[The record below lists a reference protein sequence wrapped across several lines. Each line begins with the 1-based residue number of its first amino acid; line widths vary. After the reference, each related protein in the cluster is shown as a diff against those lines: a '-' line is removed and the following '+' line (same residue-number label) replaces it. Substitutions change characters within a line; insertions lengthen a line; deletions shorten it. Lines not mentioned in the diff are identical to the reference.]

1 MSGPQEFAPKR
12 VPYPPPASGRGVASV
27 AHAPGLT
34 PTDRLGVSLFG
45 SFLLH
50 MVVIL
55 GVTFTLPKLR
65 DLDPLPTLE
74 ITLVQTRSERAPED
88 AQFLAQ
94 ANQDG
99 GGNAEEPR
107 IARNPLPVRELAEQ
121 DHRLPTLQAPPQS
134 RVASPREQTDL
145 MTQRAERRLRPLEPQ
160 PEKKDARSA
169 PPNLGWLATPS
180 SREERARL
188 SAEISRNWEALQQRP
203 RKKFINARTRE
214 YKYAAYMDAWR
225 AKVERIGNMNYPEE
239 ARRRQ
244 LSGSL
249 VLDVALNPDGTVHS
263 VAVLRSS
270 GHKLLDDAAVR
281 IVELAAPFAPFP
293 PDIRAEADIL
303 HITRTWKFN
312 ETLTSRAP

>member
-1 MSGPQEFAPKR
+1 MSGPEPFTPRLANLSPT
-12 VPYPPPASGRGVASV
+12 PPAGRNGAGV
-27 AHAPGLT
+27 LT
-34 PTDRLGVSLFG
+34 SSDRFGVSLFG

-55 GVTFTLPKLR
+55 GVTFSLPKFRELE
-65 DLDPLPTLE
+65 PLPTLE
-74 ITLVQTRSERAPED
+74 ITLVQTRSDRAPQD

-99 GGNAEEPR
+99 GGE
-107 IARNPLPVRELAEQ
+107 ARTPEVARSPLPVREFAEPEP
-121 DHRLPTLQAPPQS
+121 RLPRLEAPPQTP
-134 RVASPREQTDL
+134 VASAREFTDL
-145 MTQRAERRLRPLEPQ
+145 MTQRNTRKLSPPEPK
-160 PEKKDARSA
+160 PEKRDARTT
-169 PPNLGWLATPS
+169 PPRLGFLTPPS
-180 SREERARL
+180 SEEERARL
-188 SAEISRNWEALQQRP
+188 SAEISRSWQALQQRP

-225 AKVERIGNMNYPEE
+225 AKVERIGNLNYPEE
-239 ARRRQ
+239 ARRRG
-244 LSGSL
+244 LAGSL

-293 PDIRAEADIL
+293 PEIRAETDIL

-312 ETLTSRAP
+312 ETLSSDTP

>member
-1 MSGPQEFAPKR
+1 MSGPDPLTAR
-12 VPYPPPASGRGVASV
+12 RLTNPPPPPLPPGGGT
-27 AHAPGLT
+27 GLT
-34 PTDRLGVSLFG
+34 SSDRFGVSLFG

-50 MVVIL
+50 MVIIL
-55 GVTFTLPKLR
+55 GVTFSLPKLR
-65 DLDPLPTLE
+65 ELDPLPTLE
-74 ITLVQTRSERAPED
+74 ITLVQTRSDRSPQD

-99 GGNAEEPR
+99 GGEAPAPEV
-107 IARNPLPVRELAEQ
+107 ARNPLPVRELSEQ
-121 DHRLPTLQAPPQS
+121 DPRLPRLESPPQA
-134 RVASPREQTDL
+134 RVPSPRELTDL
-145 MTQRAERRLRPLEPQ
+145 MTQRDARRLSPPEPQ
-160 PEKKDARSA
+160 PERKEARLSPA
-169 PPNLGWLATPS
+169 HLGLLTTPNAE
-180 SREERARL
+180 EERARL
-188 SAEISRNWEALQQRP
+188 TAEISRSWQALQQRP

-239 ARRRQ
+239 ARRRG
-244 LSGSL
+244 LAGSL
-249 VLDVALNPDGTVHS
+249 VLDVALKPDGTVYS

-293 PDIRAEADIL
+293 PEIRAETDIL

-312 ETLTSRAP
+312 ETLTSQTP